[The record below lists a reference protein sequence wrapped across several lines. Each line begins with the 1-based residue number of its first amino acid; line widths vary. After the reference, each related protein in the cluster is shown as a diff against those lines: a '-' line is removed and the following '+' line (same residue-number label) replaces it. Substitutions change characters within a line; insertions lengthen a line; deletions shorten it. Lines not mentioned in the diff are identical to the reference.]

1 MSALQN
7 EINRLKTLQGC
18 YNELTET
25 NSAIYSKLQ
34 KQLIYNEETG
44 CLTITNANI
53 NIE

>member
-7 EINRLKTLQGC
+7 EIDKLKSLKVC

-34 KQLIYNEETG
+34 KQLLYNEETG
-44 CLTITNANI
+44 CLTITNADI